1 MRKKLSYSPLTK
13 KTNAL
18 IVDPK
23 ISPVYIAP
31 MSHLKS
37 ISAFISG
44 TGINT
49 TMQSIQLQQT
59 NDGVFDCIID
69 R

>member
-23 ISPVYIAP
+23 ISPVYITP
-31 MSHLKS
+31 MSHLKKHFRFY
-37 ISAFISG
+37 IWHRDQYNHA
-44 TGINT
+44 INT
-49 TMQSIQLQQT
+49 TAA
-59 NDGVFDCIID
+59 NE
-69 R
+69 